1 MPPTAGAFLWSKDMG
16 STTDKIKGHANET
29 IGKVKE
35 GVGRATGNEKLEAE
49 GDAQQ
54 IKGNVQV
61 GVGKVKDTAKDG
73 AKAVDKALNK

>member
-1 MPPTAGAFLWSKDMG
+1 MEDDM
-16 STTDKIKGHANET
+16 SSATDKAKGYANQA
-29 IGKVKE
+29 IGKAKE
-35 GVGRATGNEKLEAE
+35 GIGRVTGNENLEAE

-61 GVGKVKDTAKDG
+61 GIGEIKDAAKEG